1 MSGYTL
7 VLDSLAG
14 LTLRQGDP
22 ISAATIAGAVD
33 TLERTTGTALNRT
46 NRPFFDWDPEPLL
59 LADPANV
66 EAFARGAAMDTQSAI
81 EFALTVRP
89 AGPAD
94 VRAPLGAAD
103 AAPRSGRG

>member
-1 MSGYTL
+1 
-7 VLDSLAG
+7 
-14 LTLRQGDP
+14 
-22 ISAATIAGAVD
+22 
-33 TLERTTGTALNRT
+33 
-46 NRPFFDWDPEPLL
+46 
-59 LADPANV
+59 
-66 EAFARGAAMDTQSAI
+66 MDTQSAI